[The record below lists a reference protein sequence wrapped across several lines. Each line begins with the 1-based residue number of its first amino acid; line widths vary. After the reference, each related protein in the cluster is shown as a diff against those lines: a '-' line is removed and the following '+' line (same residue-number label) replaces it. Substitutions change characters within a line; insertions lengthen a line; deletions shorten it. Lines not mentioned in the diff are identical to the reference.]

1 MLHNLFG
8 VWIDKWQSSAA
19 DINSLILPH
28 LFRDFSMGVFSM
40 IMIYL
45 FWTFFAGTINTAR
58 DGTFLVESGTPTGS
72 LLEWWLEQCFLYRLP
87 LALILFNLLSLK

>member
-58 DGTFLVESGTPTGS
+58 DGTFL
-72 LLEWWLEQCFLYRLP
+72 
-87 LALILFNLLSLK
+87 